1 MANRILIGNRA
12 TGGYGMYVS
21 KAGSDVLTCAPKDL
35 LFDSRQGVGSG
46 LVYAGGGPDLSITAS
61 VGKNFLTTGSK
72 QGLGYIPLAITAEAI
87 GGVWAESGGGGL
99 SSEAWDQSR
108 VDIFATTATHIY
120 PMQYD
125 ADGGGSHARR
135 TSSSNPPA
143 GYSRGG
149 SQACTGCA
157 FVVMRIPCAY
167 GYMNS
172 TYFVEY

>member
-12 TGGYGMYVS
+12 TGGYGLYVS

-46 LVYAGGGPDLSITAS
+46 LVYAGGQLGSLTAS
-61 VGKNFLTTGSK
+61 AGKNFLTTGSK
-72 QGLGYIPLAITAEAI
+72 QGLGYIPLVITAEAI
-87 GGVWAESGGGGL
+87 GGVWAESGGGGV

-125 ADGGGSHARR
+125 ANGGGSHARR
-135 TSSSNPPA
+135 TSSGNPPA

-149 SQACTGCA
+149 SQACVDLA
-157 FVVMRIPCAY
+157 FVALRIPCAY

>member
-21 KAGSDVLTCAPKDL
+21 KSGADVLTCAAKDL

-46 LVYAGGGPDLSITAS
+46 LIYAGGQVSSVVAS
-61 VGKNFLTTGSK
+61 AGINFLTTGSK
-72 QGLGYIPLAITAEAI
+72 QGLGYVPLVITNEAI
-87 GGVWAESGGGGL
+87 RGVWGESGGGGL

-108 VDIFATTATHIY
+108 VDVFATTASHIY

-125 ADGGGSHARR
+125 ADGGGSHDRR
-135 TSSSNPPA
+135 TTESDPPD

-149 SQACTGCA
+149 NQACVDLVF
-157 FVVMRIPCAY
+157 FVLKMPCAY

-172 TYFVEY
+172 TYFEEY

>member
-1 MANRILIGNRA
+1 MAHRILIGNRA

-21 KAGSDVLTCAPKDL
+21 KSGADVLTCAPKDL

-46 LVYAGGGPDLSITAS
+46 LVYAGGQLSSLTAS

-72 QGLGYIPLAITAEAI
+72 QGLGYIPLVITNEAIT
-87 GGVWAESGGGGL
+87 GTWGESGGGGL
-99 SSEAWDQSR
+99 SSEAWDQNR
-108 VDIFATTATHIY
+108 VDVFATTASHIY

-125 ADGGGSHARR
+125 AGTGGSHARR
-135 TSSSNPPA
+135 TSDTPSPPV

-149 SQACTGCA
+149 SQGCVDLL
-157 FVVMRIPCAY
+157 FIVLKMPCAY

-172 TYFVEY
+172 TYFEEY

>member
-1 MANRILIGNRA
+1 MAHRVLIGNRT
-12 TGGYGMYVS
+12 TGGYGLYVS
-21 KAGSDVLTCAPKDL
+21 KGGADVLNCAAKDL

-46 LVYAGGGPDLSITAS
+46 LVYAGGQISSVIAS
-61 VGKNFLTTGSK
+61 AGKNFLTTGSK
-72 QGLGYIPLAITAEAI
+72 QGLGYIPLVVTAEAI
-87 GGVWAESGGGGL
+87 GGTWAESGGGGL

-108 VDIFATTATHIY
+108 VDIFATTASTIY

-125 ADGGGSHARR
+125 GNGGGSHDRR
-135 TSSSNPPA
+135 TTQSSPPD

-149 SQACTGCA
+149 NQACVDLA
-157 FVVMRIPCAY
+157 FVVLRIPCAY

>member
-1 MANRILIGNRA
+1 MADRILIGNRA
-12 TGGYGMYVS
+12 TGGYGLYVS

-46 LVYAGGGPDLSITAS
+46 LVYAGGQLGSLTAS

-72 QGLGYIPLAITAEAI
+72 QGLGYIPLVITAEAI
-87 GGVWAESGGGGL
+87 GGTWGESGGGGL

-135 TSSSNPPA
+135 TSSGSPPA
-143 GYSRGG
+143 GYSRGD
-149 SQACTGCA
+149 SQACVDLA
-157 FVVMRIPCAY
+157 FVVLRIPCAY